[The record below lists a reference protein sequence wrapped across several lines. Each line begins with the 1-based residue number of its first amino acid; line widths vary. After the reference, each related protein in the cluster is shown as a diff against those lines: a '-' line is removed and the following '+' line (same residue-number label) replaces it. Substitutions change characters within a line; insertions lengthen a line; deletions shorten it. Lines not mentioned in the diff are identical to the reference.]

1 MQMSSE
7 DAQLARGVLVA
18 EYNVLIS
25 ALNSVSSASLT
36 RTSLFL
42 GVLSAAGMAFGF
54 ASQGGVDPSTF
65 LALALQVF
73 VLVLFLGIA
82 TFARLVEIQRELMV
96 YIAGMN
102 RIRYFFQEVA
112 PASRPYFVLPIYDD
126 GPALYRSIGTGMRRK
141 RPKFEILHLTVQTQG
156 NVGIVTAVVAAGCG
170 ALVASPAGKCRGLV
184 RSDFGFPGDPGR
196 PVRLLASV
204 FGRHTCSNSST
215 PPTPSD
221 RVNEPF

>member
-141 RPKFEILHLTVQTQG
+141 RPKFELLHLTVQTQG
-156 NVGIVTAVVAAGCG
+156 IVGIVTAVVAAGCG
-170 ALVASPAGKCRGLV
+170 ALAASPAGNVMAWLGAILAFLV
-184 RSDFGFPGDPGR
+184 TLVALFVYWHRSLADIRAAIR
-196 PVRLLASV
+196 PL
-204 FGRHTCSNSST
+204 H
-215 PPTPSD
+215 PTPSD
-221 RVNEPF
+221 RVNEPY